1 MRKYSCLFTLYFFNF
16 FLIDNDGKTLASFL
30 RKSQRVLRICTL
42 NFLSVL
48 IRNGLTGVEQIL
60 KELPG
65 LINDQDMNVA
75 QLAIELAVQG
85 LVKYLSHCN

>member
-1 MRKYSCLFTLYFFNF
+1 MVIYVIFFLYF
-16 FLIDNDGKTLASFL
+16 FLIDNDRKTLASFL

-85 LVKYLSHCN
+85 LVKH